1 MTAMRTSAGDEGCV
15 STPIGGKRIPRA
27 DSGREWSDPERVSE
41 YLGREIPHRREAEG
55 LLLEALPE
63 RVERVLD
70 LGTGDGRLLRLVLN
84 HHPGAHGIGLN
95 VSTPMLHRA
104 CERFNDAPT
113 VELHRHDLADP
124 LSVEGTF
131 DAIVSGLAIHH
142 LEHDRKRS
150 LFAEAHHLLAPRGV
164 FLNLDLA
171 ASPTPELHRRFREA
185 IGRTEDDPS
194 DRLAPLEDQLAWLR
208 EAGFESVD
216 CRFKWMELALFL
228 ATDDGLI
235 G

>member
-1 MTAMRTSAGDEGCV
+1 MRIPPSDHDAGCV
-15 STPIGGKRIPRA
+15 STSIPPKSIPRA

-41 YLGREIPHRREAEG
+41 YLGREIPHRHVAEE
-55 LLLEALPE
+55 LLLEALPD

-84 HHPGAHGIGLN
+84 RHPDARGIGLDI
-95 VSTPMLHRA
+95 SRPMLHRA
-104 CERFNDAPT
+104 CERFNDAPST
-113 VELHRHDLADP
+113 ELHRHDLADP
-124 LSVEGTF
+124 LPVEPPF

-150 LFAEAHHLLAPRGV
+150 LFAEAHDLLAPGGA
-164 FLNLDLA
+164 FLNLDLV
-171 ASPTPELHRRFREA
+171 ASATRELHRRFREA
-185 IGRTEDDPS
+185 IGRVEDDPS

-216 CRFKWMELALFL
+216 CRFKWMELTLFVGALV
-228 ATDDGLI
+228 
-235 G
+235 